1 MLWRREG
8 TEKIEEKESILSGM
22 VATGFVTNILLQ
34 TEETFFF
41 NVPLRMG
48 TFTNAYEESIGL
60 HFGNSVKLEFVLKD
74 A

>member
-1 MLWRREG
+1 
-8 TEKIEEKESILSGM
+8 
-22 VATGFVTNILLQ
+22 
-34 TEETFFF
+34 
-41 NVPLRMG
+41 MG